1 MDRVPEH
8 LSYDLR
14 PGQAIVLVMSRKM
27 APGD

>member
-14 PGQAIVLVMSRKM
+14 PGQGIVLVMSRKM
-27 APGD
+27 STVD